1 MQCLNFL
8 NPKRDSTVDHL
19 QSLSVNIEKK
29 LSTSNSIDVKIDKL
43 TSEELQDIHKIIGLA
58 NFMLIKYEDKKETRS
73 ILQQFVS
80 IVTES
85 AESMECIDDEISEL
99 ILSAENSINK
109 VKNMHTKLSEKS
121 DLKKSYLTEFEN
133 CEFEECES
141 EIGSINLTNFTR
153 AINTSEYQQKSQE
166 KTVELI

>member
-8 NPKRDSTVDHL
+8 TPKRDSAIDHL

-29 LSTSNSIDVKIDKL
+29 LSASNLPDVKIDKL
-43 TSEELQDIHKIIGLA
+43 TSEELQDINKLVGLA
-58 NFMLIKYEDKKETRS
+58 NFMLVKYEGKKETRS

-80 IVTES
+80 IITES
-85 AESMECIDDEISEL
+85 VESMECVDDEISEL

-121 DLKKSYLTEFEN
+121 DLKKSYLTDFED
-133 CEFEECES
+133 CES
-141 EIGSINLTNFTR
+141 EIGSINLTNFTT
-153 AINTSEYQQKSQE
+153 AINTSEYQQKPQGSIEQ
-166 KTVELI
+166 VI

>member
-1 MQCLNFL
+1 MQYLNFL
-8 NPKRDSTVDHL
+8 TPKHDSALDHL

-29 LSTSNSIDVKIDKL
+29 LSASNSPDVKIDKL
-43 TSEELQDIHKIIGLA
+43 TSEELQDINKIVGLA
-58 NFMLIKYEDKKETRS
+58 NFMLVKYEDKKETRS

-80 IVTES
+80 IITES

-99 ILSAENSINK
+99 ILSAEHSINK

-121 DLKKSYLTEFEN
+121 DLKKSYLTEFED
-133 CEFEECES
+133 CES

-153 AINTSEYQQKSQE
+153 PINTSEYQQKSQGSA
-166 KTVELI
+166 VQVI

>member
-1 MQCLNFL
+1 MQYLNFL
-8 NPKRDSTVDHL
+8 APKHDSTLDHL

-29 LSTSNSIDVKIDKL
+29 LSVSNSIDVKIDKL
-43 TSEELQDIHKIIGLA
+43 TSEELQDINKIVGLA
-58 NFMLIKYEDKKETRS
+58 NFMLVKYEDKKETRS

-80 IVTES
+80 IITES
-85 AESMECIDDEISEL
+85 AASIECIDDEISEL

-121 DLKKSYLTEFEN
+121 DLKKSYLTEFED
-133 CEFEECES
+133 CES

-153 AINTSEYQQKSQE
+153 PINTSEYQQKSQGSA
-166 KTVELI
+166 VQVI